1 MASQAV
7 KDGYPIKLS
16 PKVLTRFQRNP
27 IFHRSQEYL
36 ENHSLSLLFSLFS
49 DIGKTI
55 LGPILCPLCIW
66 YKGSQSKNEII
77 FSRYCY
83 WRWPFVSSL
92 CGNVST
98 LIKMS
103 IRHKKNIAAHFS
115 GIYQGNKD
123 KGVKQDYI
131 EEGKTST
138 PTLVTFFCCHHPWPW
153 NCPLPL
159 KGLLRKGSVY
169 LTSSI
174 PTNSSISQTENIL
187 TFIFKG
193 QGLWLWWFWKI
204 PMPIGSV
211 CCNISI
217 DLFSFCGGNF

>member
-49 DIGKTI
+49 YIGKTI
-55 LGPILCPLCIW
+55 LGPLLCPLFIW
-66 YKGSQSKNEII
+66 YKGSQSENELI
-77 FSRYCY
+77 FSIYCY

-131 EEGKTST
+131 EEGKTS
-138 PTLVTFFCCHHPWPW
+138 
-153 NCPLPL
+153 
-159 KGLLRKGSVY
+159 
-169 LTSSI
+169 I
-174 PTNSSISQTENIL
+174 PTSIA
-187 TFIFKG
+187 FF
-193 QGLWLWWFWKI
+193 
-204 PMPIGSV
+204 
-211 CCNISI
+211 
-217 DLFSFCGGNF
+217 LFSSSLALELSSSSERSFEKRECLFIQFNPNQQFNFPNRKHPNF